1 LRQLRLNLGY
11 LHSAPL
17 LLRDKPGAKAKLRAT
32 IRALERAATLPGPN
46 DKMTVLHDLARGVAT
61 LVYVRRVRGCNLWLW
76 YNAIDEML
84 ALHALT
90 DSPP

>member
-1 LRQLRLNLGY
+1 
-11 LHSAPL
+11 
-17 LLRDKPGAKAKLRAT
+17 
-32 IRALERAATLPGPN
+32 
-46 DKMTVLHDLARGVAT
+46 MTVLPDPARGIAT

-76 YNAIDEML
+76 YNAIDDML